1 MIVTLTNAVE
11 EKVENEGA
19 VVQRTCPS
27 FLFGSQDELMG
38 WESVRASVN
47 TFKHGYL
54 GSQQAEFN
62 QILFYLQAIRTFITS
77 RTSSE
82 FGQIGLRTME

>member
-1 MIVTLTNAVE
+1 MTMCVRLQQNFSSRKWVL
-11 EKVENEGA
+11 
-19 VVQRTCPS
+19 Q
-27 FLFGSQDELMG
+27 
-38 WESVRASVN
+38 RASVN

-77 RTSSE
+77 RTSSK